1 MHSQVKY
8 GLKKEESVHLV
19 LLSGR
24 EGWSYRKI
32 ADEFNVLHPGR
43 SLIGVSLMA
52 KVIRKFKKT
61 DIIIDKPHSG

>member
-1 MHSQVKY
+1 MA
-8 GLKKEESVHLV
+8 LTKEERVQLV

-24 EGWSYRKI
+24 EGLSYRRI

-43 SLIGVSLMA
+43 SSIGFSTVA

-61 DIIIDKPHSG
+61 GSIIDKPRSGRPSV